1 MKTTKK
7 TILIALTILLLC
19 GIPTISTAN
28 ELIFEGTLNN
38 AEGRPVADGS
48 HFFDFTIFTA
58 PAGGT
63 ALWAE
68 SHDNVNIEQGH
79 YSIILGSRTALD
91 LPAGTYWVQ
100 TTVDGEVLQPRAKV
114 LLADGD
120 CTITNNLMVDGN
132 IGVGAATPGYPIHI
146 DQGNVASGFR
156 TYYGS
161 TCSNCYGEFKQAQAD
176 GLIIN
181 SSTGGSFAEIRFQNN
196 SVTNMFLRSNGNLG
210 IGTDAPDTKLE
221 VWGDGR
227 FGDWNQP
234 ATITGAKLQIH
245 NSNGVGRSFLVTDFA
260 FPSNTAFVIEGGG
273 DVGIGIENPTHLLDV
288 GQSGAYCNGGA
299 WVNGSSRSFKENIT
313 DLSSEDALDTL
324 ADLHPTSFNYKTDT
338 EETYLGFIAEDV
350 PDLVATKDRK
360 GLVAMDIVAVL
371 TKVVQ
376 TQQEQI
382 RVLGESI
389 EALQTAPVN

>member
-1 MKTTKK
+1 MKTTRN
-7 TILIALTILLLC
+7 TILISLTIFLLC

-58 PAGGT
+58 LAGGT

-91 LPAGTYWVQ
+91 LPAGAYWVE

-120 CTITNNLMVDGN
+120 CTITNNLMVDGR
-132 IGVGAATPGYPIHI
+132 IGVGTATPGYPIHI
-146 DQGNVASGFR
+146 DQGDVASGFR

-161 TCSNCYGEFKQAQAD
+161 TCSSCYGEFKQARAD

-181 SSTGGSFAEIRFQNN
+181 SHTGGSFAEIRFQNN
-196 SVTNMFLRSNGNLG
+196 SVTNMFLKDDGNLG
-210 IGTDAPDTKLE
+210 IGTEAPNEKLE
-221 VWGDGR
+221 VWGKAR
-227 FGDWNQP
+227 FGNRSTTP
-234 ATITGAKLQIH
+234 TIAGGIVDIH
-245 NSNGVGRSFLVTDFA
+245 NSSGTGSSLLVTSYGFG
-260 FPSNTAFVIEGGG
+260 TETMFVVEGGG
-273 DVGIGIENPTHLLDV
+273 DVGIGIDNPSYLLHLA
-288 GQSGAYCNGGA
+288 GGAHSDGGA
-299 WVNGSSRSFKENIT
+299 WIAGSSRSFKENIT
-313 DLSSEDALDTL
+313 DLTSEEALDTL
-324 ADLHPTSFNYKTDT
+324 TNLQPTSFNYKTNS

-350 PDLVATKDRK
+350 PDLVATNDRK

-382 RVLGESI
+382 RVLEESI
-389 EALQTAPVN
+389 EALHASPVN

>member
-1 MKTTKK
+1 MKTTKM
-7 TILIALTILLLC
+7 TILISLVILLLC
-19 GIPTISTAN
+19 GIPTFSMAN
-28 ELIFEGTLNN
+28 ELIFEGTLND

-48 HFFDFTIFTA
+48 HFFDFTIFTSA
-58 PAGGT
+58 IGGT
-63 ALWAE
+63 TLWAE
-68 SHDNVNIEQGH
+68 SHNNVNIEQGH

-91 LPAGTYWVQ
+91 LPAGAYWVE

-120 CTITNNLMVDGN
+120 CTITNNLMVDGR
-132 IGVGAATPGYPIHI
+132 IGVGTANPGYPIHI
-146 DQGNVASGFR
+146 DQGDVASGFR
-156 TYYGS
+156 TYYGPS
-161 TCSNCYGEFKQAQAD
+161 CSNCFGEIKQAQAD

-181 SSTGGSFAEIRFQNN
+181 SHTGGSFAEIRFQNN

-234 ATITGAKLQIH
+234 ATIQGAKLQIH
-245 NSNGVGRSFLVTDFA
+245 NSNGTGRSFLVTDFG

-273 DVGIGIENPTHLLDV
+273 DVGIGIENPTHKLDV
-288 GQSGAYCNGGA
+288 GVSGAYCDGGA

-313 DLSSEDALDTL
+313 DLSSEEALETL
-324 ADLHPTSFNYKTDT
+324 ADLQPTSFNYKTDS

-382 RVLGESI
+382 RVLEESL
-389 EALQTAPVN
+389 EALHATR